1 MDNARLVALKAL
13 LKVQYDDGYSN
24 IVLDNILNKSG
35 LSKKDRSLTTAI
47 FYGVLERRI
56 ELDYIIS
63 LYSKTKLK
71 KLSKDNLEIL
81 RMGVYQIK
89 YMDKIPNS
97 AVINESVKLAKMR
110 RQFKSTGFIN
120 AVLRSIDNN
129 LNNIQIPKEKDD
141 MLLHLSIKYSCP
153 EWLIKHFV
161 DSYNMQ
167 NTQKILQSLSGRP
180 PLIIRVNTLKNT
192 TDELIEILKFE
203 GINASRTILENA
215 LEINSIDSMSN
226 IKAFR
231 EGRFH
236 VQDLASQI
244 CCDILNPKEGQ
255 TVIDVCAAPGGKT
268 FNIAQRLQNK
278 GTVFSFDLYESKVNL
293 IKDGAKRL
301 GIEIINAFVRDAS
314 SQKDVMPIAD
324 RVLCDVPCSGL
335 GIIRRK
341 PEIRYKNKEILD
353 SLKSLQYLILCN
365 SEKFTK
371 ENGILVYSTCTLNPL
386 ENTYVANKFLKE
398 HNNYEPYE
406 IKLPSGITRGIDEP
420 KNQLTLLPGLNNT
433 DGFFI
438 AAFKKRKN

>member
-1 MDNARLVALKAL
+1 MNNARLVALKAL

-129 LNNIQIPKEKDD
+129 LNNIRIPKEKDD
-141 MLLHLSIKYSCP
+141 MLLYLSIKYSCP
-153 EWLIKHFV
+153 EWLVKHFV
-161 DSYNMQ
+161 DFYNMQ
-167 NTQKILQSLSGRP
+167 NTQKILQSLPGRP

-203 GINASRTILENA
+203 GINANRTILENA

>member
-129 LNNIQIPKEKDD
+129 LNNIRIPKEKDD
-141 MLLHLSIKYSCP
+141 MLLYLSIKYSCP
-153 EWLIKHFV
+153 KWIVKHFV

-215 LEINSIDSMSN
+215 LEINSIDSMSS

-278 GTVFSFDLYESKVNL
+278 GTMFSFDLYESKVNL